1 MPGGAVYEDDLVYAG
16 HAAIPGGQATA
27 YLGALLVEPR
37 RHIPGLADLTDR
49 EAQRVGLLVARLSR
63 ALRVSEGAEHVYLF
77 VLGHQVPHLHIWV
90 VPRYPGTPQ
99 EYWGTRVDEW
109 PGAPRGGPQE
119 IANLCERLRVH
130 LRREAGQ
137 GQ

>member
-63 ALRVSEGAEHVYLF
+63 ALRVPNTSTCLCWAIRCPTCTSGSCPA
-77 VLGHQVPHLHIWV
+77 
-90 VPRYPGTPQ
+90 TP
-99 EYWGTRVDEW
+99 
-109 PGAPRGGPQE
+109 APRRNTGE
-119 IANLCERLRVH
+119 HA
-130 LRREAGQ
+130 
-137 GQ
+137 